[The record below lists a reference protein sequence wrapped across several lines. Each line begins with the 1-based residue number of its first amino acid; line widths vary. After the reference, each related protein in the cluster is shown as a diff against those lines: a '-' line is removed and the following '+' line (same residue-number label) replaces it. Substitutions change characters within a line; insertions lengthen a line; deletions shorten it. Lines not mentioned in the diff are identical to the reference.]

1 MNARKKLKNTVPMV
15 VRTFE
20 VLEAFREKTDGVTY
34 KELIARFPEV
44 PPASI
49 YRIICSLEATGY
61 LWKDETTN
69 KFELGAK
76 FIEMGRLT
84 ERRQNILRFSQAHME
99 RLRDK
104 FGENVNLIKI
114 EHAELVYIRT
124 LEGHQSLRVTELR
137 RRRHCVHSSAAGKAI
152 MAQLPVEEREELV
165 SELELVRLTPSTIT
179 TPKALLQELER
190 VRRQGYAVDAEENL
204 EGVSCVAAPILN
216 GEGYPIAAISVSSPT
231 FRLPPQKTIEVAESL
246 MEVAQEI
253 SRSGFGFDGAAV
265 ASLA

>member
-1 MNARKKLKNTVPMV
+1 
-15 VRTFE
+15 
-20 VLEAFREKTDGVTY
+20 
-34 KELIARFPEV
+34 
-44 PPASI
+44 
-49 YRIICSLEATGY
+49 
-61 LWKDETTN
+61 
-69 KFELGAK
+69 
-76 FIEMGRLT
+76 
-84 ERRQNILRFSQAHME
+84 
-99 RLRDK
+99 
-104 FGENVNLIKI
+104 
-114 EHAELVYIRT
+114 
-124 LEGHQSLRVTELR
+124 
-137 RRRHCVHSSAAGKAI
+137 